1 VHAIIHFK
9 SDEVMER
16 HWISIQNKQ
25 EYEKMQKKTSTNS
38 AVVSLF
44 IGTTWIYSNTKGFKT
59 LGCSL

>member
-44 IGTTWIYSNTKGFKT
+44 IGTT
-59 LGCSL
+59 